1 MAKRFERLCVIGLG
15 YVGLPAAA
23 AFATND
29 IEVIGV
35 DVDAERV
42 ASINNGVAP
51 MAEPFLDIMLRSAVA
66 SGKLRAQRETAPADA
81 FIVAVPTPLTDGRAP
96 DLSHLKAA
104 AKSLAPAL
112 EAGNLVVLES
122 TSPVGT
128 TEALCQWLADLRP
141 DLSFPDSNG
150 EGSDIRVAYSPER
163 VLPGHIVVELLQNDR
178 VVGGVTP
185 ACAAAAKA
193 LYEIFLQG
201 TCSITNARTAELAKL
216 TENAYR
222 DVNIAFANEISSVC
236 AFHGVDPWDLIELA
250 NRHPRVDVLRPGPG
264 VGGHCI
270 AVDPWF
276 LVHAAPDLTPLIG
289 TARRVNDEKP
299 RKVVQRVLSVA
310 AGMVQPDIACLGLS
324 YKADVGDL
332 RESPSIAVVRGLQQA
347 IAGRLLVVEP
357 HIDALPAELARS
369 NGTVLTSLD
378 EALASAEIVV
388 LLTEH
393 HAFRRV
399 DRRKLANKAI
409 VDTRG
414 IWRSRPG
421 AFSESEGRARP
432 RGPHARAAE

>member
-1 MAKRFERLCVIGLG
+1 M
-15 YVGLPAAA
+15 
-23 AFATND
+23 
-29 IEVIGV
+29 
-35 DVDAERV
+35 
-42 ASINNGVAP
+42 
-51 MAEPFLDIMLRSAVA
+51 
-66 SGKLRAQRETAPADA
+66 
-81 FIVAVPTPLTDGRAP
+81 
-96 DLSHLKAA
+96 
-104 AKSLAPAL
+104 
-112 EAGNLVVLES
+112 
-122 TSPVGT
+122 
-128 TEALCQWLADLRP
+128 
-141 DLSFPDSNG
+141 
-150 EGSDIRVAYSPER
+150 
-163 VLPGHIVVELLQNDR
+163 
-178 VVGGVTP
+178 
-185 ACAAAAKA
+185 
-193 LYEIFLQG
+193 
-201 TCSITNARTAELAKL
+201 RTAELAKL

-250 NRHPRVDVLRPGPG
+250 NRHPRVHVLKPGPG

-289 TARRVNDEKP
+289 TARRVNDDKP
-299 RKVVQRVLSVA
+299 RKVVERVLSAA
-310 AGMVQPDIACLGLS
+310 AGMAQPDIACLGLS

-357 HIDALPAELARS
+357 HIDALPAELAQS

-378 EALASAEIVV
+378 EALASADIVV

-414 IWRSRPG
+414 VWRSRPG

-432 RGPHARAAE
+432 RGSHARAAE